1 MIEIKN
7 LNKSY
12 ERARKGDRRV
22 LKDVSF
28 SLPDTGFVCIL
39 GPSGCGK
46 TSLLNAIGGL
56 DTFDNGTLATET
68 VRADRYG
75 TAAYNAE
82 RNRSFGYIFSLI

>member
-7 LNKSY
+7 LNKTY
-12 ERARKGDRRV
+12 DRGHKGDNRV

-28 SLPDTGFVCIL
+28 TLPDKGFVCIL

-56 DTFDNGTLATET
+56 DTFVVSFCSVTLQPVFYLPA
-68 VRADRYG
+68 
-75 TAAYNAE
+75 
-82 RNRSFGYIFSLI
+82 NRI